1 MKFEEIFAKRHYRIL
16 EEGNQLIRNQMIGR
30 DLSMAKLASLAGISE
45 SYAEHLIRNDRKFR
59 EDELLKVL
67 PLFQLTLSCDYF
79 IPQNTIHGKFV
90 NLPRKNSPELMQ
102 IIGYFLG
109 DGNLQERSL
118 RFKDTD
124 KEVLKIYQ
132 KLIEKVFNVKGRIV
146 PQKET
151 IAYLLEVNSL
161 YLRNWFQK
169 NITVRKREILEEIK
183 QLPQREFAAF
193 LRGIFDAEGYVA
205 TQSRQIRLA
214 ITNQAIAKVLHYL
227 LSRLGITLSFYKIK
241 RKKPNWRDVYLI
253 SLNSYDSFE
262 EFSKFIGFSSK
273 EKVEKLLFLIS
284 KKAKKKIHQSS
295 INLCVG

>member
-1 MKFEEIFAKRHYRIL
+1 MKFEEIFAKRYYRIL

-30 DLSMAKLASLAGISE
+30 GLSMAKLASSAGISE
-45 SYAEHLIRNDRKFR
+45 SYAEHLIRNDRNFR

-67 PLFQLTLSCDYF
+67 PLFQLTISCDYF
-79 IPQNTIHGKFV
+79 IPQNTIHGKFI
-90 NLPRKNSPELMQ
+90 NLPRKNSPELMR
-102 IIGYFLG
+102 IVGYFLG

-132 KLIEKVFNVKGRIV
+132 KLIERVFNVKGRIV
-146 PQKET
+146 SQKET
-151 IAYLLEVNSL
+151 IAYLLEINSL

-183 QLPQREFAAF
+183 QLSQRESVAF

-205 TQSRQIRLA
+205 IQSRQIRLA

-227 LSRLGITLSFYKIK
+227 LSRLGIGSSFYKIK
-241 RKKPNWRDVYLI
+241 RKEPNWSDIYLI
-253 SLNSYDSFE
+253 SLNNHLAFE
-262 EFSKFIGFSSK
+262 KFSKFIGFSSK
-273 EKVEKLLFLIS
+273 KKARRLDLLFKRKLN
-284 KKAKKKIHQSS
+284 KS
-295 INLCVG
+295 INIIG